1 VTRGLPQE
9 KGLPQASE
17 GPPQAKNP
25 TGDMAF
31 FLLPRFLPLFF
42 HQPHHSLS
50 FIQLFFVRFPWCC
63 KGKCVSLLS
72 RFVAGQRASGPR
84 TNSYALV
91 FLVFVVVFVLAA
103 PRAPPPPPKELVWS
117 ELIFDAP
124 RRGSGCAASFHRRG
138 QLPHTSKRELFH
150 RLASNCRAS
159 RLCERRSLNCPF
171 VCPWRMKPG

>member
-1 VTRGLPQE
+1 MTRGLPQE

-103 PRAPPPPPKELVWS
+103 PRAPPRKNSCGVNSSSTHLGEAAAALRLS
-117 ELIFDAP
+117 TGEDSCLI
-124 RRGSGCAASFHRRG
+124 RVSVSCSTGWHRTVGR
-138 QLPHTSKRELFH
+138 PD
-150 RLASNCRAS
+150 
-159 RLCERRSLNCPF
+159 F
-171 VCPWRMKPG
+171 VKGVV